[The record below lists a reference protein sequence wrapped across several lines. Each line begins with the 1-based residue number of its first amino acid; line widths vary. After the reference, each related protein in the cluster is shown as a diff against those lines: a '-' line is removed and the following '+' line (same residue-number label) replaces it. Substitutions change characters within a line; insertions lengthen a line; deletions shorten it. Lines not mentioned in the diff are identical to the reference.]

1 MTSDR
6 YLKAILTV
14 IALELL
20 WLGVKDGAPSVSA
33 QTAAPTPVIIRGVQI
48 DVENRGALPVTS
60 ARPLSVT
67 ADRPLR
73 IEALRPLK
81 IEADTPIRIETE
93 RPLAVEQVP
102 AQPSARP
109 GLPVN

>member
-14 IALELL
+14 IALELF
-20 WLGVKDGAPSVSA
+20 WLGLKDGAPSVSA
-33 QTAAPTPVIIRGVQI
+33 QQAPTPVIVRGVQI
-48 DVENRGALPVTS
+48 DVEQRGALPIAAV
-60 ARPLSVT
+60 RPVPVT

-81 IEADTPIRIETE
+81 IEADTPIRIQTD